1 MGTRKSGHSDG
12 IFHWW
17 RPQCAQNPVWTLPQ
31 NYLHSDPKP
40 QILQLPDLRP
50 QDAELTQKH
59 PKAYW
64 ARNVHLPCCGEQF
77 LPIGQMPDIAAMPVG
92 RKHYRSAKRR
102 DTLQLTIFVTCQIS
116 CFSLRNLIKI
126 VKFLTHAYFYK
137 VKWYFPFWEVP
148 NTVTLKFLAP
158 KSSKWEF
165 GLRGWNQVTLSVTW
179 F

>member
-64 ARNVHLPCCGEQF
+64 ARNVHLPLLWGAVPTNSGRCQILQQCLSAER
-77 LPIGQMPDIAAMPVG
+77 LPPADNEEI
-92 RKHYRSAKRR
+92 
-102 DTLQLTIFVTCQIS
+102 LWQLTIFVTCQIS

-148 NTVTLKFLAP
+148 KYRNA
-158 KSSKWEF
+158 
-165 GLRGWNQVTLSVTW
+165 
-179 F
+179 